1 MSAAHQQ
8 RRAACPTPHGV
19 RPRRLTQAAH
29 PSGGARRGAG
39 SNLPGRLRAVKTAFQ
54 QENKTQIVARL
65 MVEELRFYGL
75 RDAADTATC
84 LQSYDTTCFPKGSDW
99 TFTRFFAPVAVAAG
113 YKLADDAQVLW
124 NAFEDLH
131 NKSSLPGELEIPMES
146 FARAVEITLKSCWD
160 RDTLSL
166 RPEPALWASAVKACG
181 YVQAR
186 IAIRKELIPTNARAP
201 ATA

>member
-1 MSAAHQQ
+1 MFFDEAH
-8 RRAACPTPHGV
+8 RYGENEYVWLRDVHDHLD
-19 RPRRLTQAAH
+19 RINIRLFAFLIGQE
-29 PSGGARRGAG
+29 G
-39 SNLPGRLRAVKTAFQ
+39 LRAVKTTFQ
-54 QENKTQIVARL
+54 QENKTQIVARP

-99 TFTRFFAPVAVAAG
+99 TFTRFFAPVAMAAG

-131 NKSSLPGELEIPMES
+131 NKSNLLGELEIPMES
-146 FARAVEITLKSCWD
+146 FARAVEITL
-160 RDTLSL
+160 SL
-166 RPEPALWASAVKACG
+166 RPEPAFWASAVKACG
-181 YVQAR
+181 YVQTR